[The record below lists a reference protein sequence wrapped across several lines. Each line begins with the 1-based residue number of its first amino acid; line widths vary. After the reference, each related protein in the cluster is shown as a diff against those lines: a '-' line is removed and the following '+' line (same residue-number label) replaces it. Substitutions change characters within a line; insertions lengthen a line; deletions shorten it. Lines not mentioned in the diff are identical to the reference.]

1 MRLSQKSGRPRK
13 EKVKGPVK
21 VTERE
26 ELKDHPLE
34 TRIALIQQ
42 LIPLGLMA
50 AAEELQREVADLV
63 GDRYSRGGKL
73 SRHGTNPGTI
83 LLGGQRVPIRV
94 PRIRDEDGEISLRS
108 YQLLHEGV
116 GLNENILKEV
126 LGGLSCSRHESAMN
140 PQEGSIGTSRSTVS
154 RRFITASQEQLTSL
168 MNRDLSEHDIVAIFV
183 DGKSFADDQMVIA
196 LGVTMDGRKICLGF
210 IQTVTENKKALTE
223 FFRTLIGRGLR
234 VDKGLL
240 LIMDGA
246 KGLHAAAREIFGG
259 SCLIQRC
266 QWHKRE
272 NIIGYLGKNQQPYFR
287 KQLQKAYERPTLDEA
302 LSALSQV
309 RSELEAINESAVRS
323 LDEGFEETLTLHEL
337 NVFQYL
343 GVSLKTTNCIESLN
357 SMAGDLCGKVDYWKN
372 SSQKQRWLAS
382 ALLDI
387 EPRLRRIHRY
397 KDLTKL
403 RQGLAKRLDAGT

>member
-1 MRLSQKSGRPRK
+1 M
-13 EKVKGPVK
+13 
-21 VTERE
+21 
-26 ELKDHPLE
+26 
-34 TRIALIQQ
+34 
-42 LIPLGLMA
+42 
-50 AAEELQREVADLV
+50 
-63 GDRYSRGGKL
+63 
-73 SRHGTNPGTI
+73 
-83 LLGGQRVPIRV
+83 
-94 PRIRDEDGEISLRS
+94 
-108 YQLLHEGV
+108 
-116 GLNENILKEV
+116 
-126 LGGLSCSRHESAMN
+126 
-140 PQEGSIGTSRSTVS
+140 
-154 RRFITASQEQLTSL
+154 
-168 MNRDLSEHDIVAIFV
+168 
-183 DGKSFADDQMVIA
+183 
-196 LGVTMDGRKICLGF
+196 
-210 IQTVTENKKALTE
+210 
-223 FFRTLIGRGLR
+223 LIGRGLR

-397 KDLTKL
+397 KDLTRL

>member
-50 AAEELQREVADLV
+50 AAEELQREVAELV

-140 PQEGSIGTSRSTVS
+140 PQEGSTGTSRSTVS

-387 EPRLRRIHRY
+387 EPRSA
-397 KDLTKL
+397 
-403 RQGLAKRLDAGT
+403 RQILLA

>member
-50 AAEELQREVADLV
+50 AAEELQREVAELV

-140 PQEGSIGTSRSTVS
+140 PQEGSTGTSRSTVS

-387 EPRLRRIHRY
+387 EPRSARQIL
-397 KDLTKL
+397 LTEIGSGKIPVK
-403 RQGLAKRLDAGT
+403 KRFF